1 MTMNETVKIKKS
13 KEEIISAFRLMIA
26 KKKAW
31 NKMLKRISK
40 EYGKNGLVF
49 LFEYEYTRSRLCKS
63 TGSIQGMD

>member
-31 NKMLKRISK
+31 EQEAQEDFKRIRQ
-40 EYGKNGLVF
+40 E
-49 LFEYEYTRSRLCKS
+49 RL
-63 TGSIQGMD
+63 SISL